1 MDWEIKVTLS
11 DGRKILFRKRNEL
24 SDIDPSREAEFF
36 MDDLSSYHGYCK
48 SVDDDEFIL
57 SDGKGRGV
65 CIGLPTHRLVG
76 WCYTDK
82 IETEE
87 EQL

>member
-1 MDWEIKVTLS
+1 MDWKIKVTLS
-11 DGRKILFRKRNEL
+11 DGREL
-24 SDIDPSREAEFF
+24 NLKSKYELDEIDGNREAEFY
-36 MDDLSSYHGYCK
+36 MDDFSSYHGFCK

-57 SDGKGRGV
+57 TNCKGRGV
-65 CIGLPTHRLVG
+65 CIGFPTHRLVG
-76 WCYTDK
+76 WCYVDE